1 MSFKSKPVKI
11 GIIGGSGFYEMPE
24 LENPLTKLGVENEF
38 GKPTDD
44 LVTGSIHGVPVVV
57 LSRHGQ
63 GHKFNPSEVNYRA
76 NLRALHKEGC
86 THILAATC
94 CGSLREDYAPGD
106 FVLVDSFIDRTT
118 KRSQTFHDQKSAN
131 QSSEFGTVC
140 HIAMHPSFCPK
151 TRPAI
156 IEAAKSLK
164 MDKNFKETGTVVTI
178 EGPRFSSRAESF
190 MFRSWKA
197 DVINMTTVPE
207 VVLAK
212 ELGMSYN
219 AIAMV
224 TDYDC
229 WKDDTEAVDAQHV
242 LKVIKENVER
252 VRDLF
257 VQAVKFIGQQDWA
270 DVIKSNQEMANNS
283 VISKPK
289 TTDHSAI

>member
-1 MSFKSKPVKI
+1 MSVNPVKV
-11 GIIGGSGFYEMPE
+11 GIIGGSGFYQMDE
-24 LENPLTKLGVENEF
+24 LENPQTKQVDTEF

-44 LVTGSIHGVPVVV
+44 LVSGSIHGVPVVV

-76 NLRALHKEGC
+76 NLRALHREGC

-118 KRSQTFHDQKSAN
+118 KRSQTFHDQKSKN
-131 QSSEFGTVC
+131 QCSDFGTVC
-140 HIAMHPSFCPK
+140 HITMHPSFCPK
-151 TRPAI
+151 TRPVI

-164 MDKNFKETGTVVTI
+164 MDKNFKEKGTVVTI

-229 WKDDTEAVDAQHV
+229 WKDDTEAVDAQQV
-242 LKVIKENVER
+242 LKVISENVKR
-252 VRDLF
+252 VRTLF
-257 VQAVKFIGQQDWA
+257 VQAVKFIGQQDWE
-270 DVIKSNQEMANNS
+270 DVIKSNQEMAKNS
-283 VISKPK
+283 VISW
-289 TTDHSAI
+289 